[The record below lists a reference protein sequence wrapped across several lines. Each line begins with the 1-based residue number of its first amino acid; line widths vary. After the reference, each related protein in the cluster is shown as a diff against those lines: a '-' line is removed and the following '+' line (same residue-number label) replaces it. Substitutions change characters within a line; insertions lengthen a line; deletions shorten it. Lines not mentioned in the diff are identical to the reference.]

1 MPYDPSN
8 DQYYWLGVGYTQLP
22 ERDGTGYHP
31 EYPSPSFFTAWFEL
45 NQHAE
50 ARTELDV
57 VFVGDM
63 GVSPDKGKLYG
74 IPGRIRMSTL
84 QNMVLPPSPTATL
97 TTEEQA
103 ERLLGL
109 KTTPRKIVGIYFRIL
124 D

>member
-8 DQYYWLGVGYTQLP
+8 DQYYWLGAGYTQLP

-50 ARTELDV
+50 PKTLLDIV
-57 VFVGDM
+57 IIGKM
-63 GVSPDKGKLYG
+63 YTGKYTISGVA
-74 IPGRIRMSTL
+74 GRIRMSTL
-84 QNMVLPPSPTATL
+84 QNMVLPPSPDAL
-97 TTEEQA
+97 LSTEEQSA
-103 ERLLGL
+103 KLLGL
-109 KTTPRKIVGIYFRIL
+109 NQVPEKIVGIYFRIL